1 MTELHLT
8 PDQLLSTTRAV
19 RRRFDLERPV
29 EREVIEECLRLA
41 QQAPR
46 ASNIERRA
54 FVVVTEAEKRAGLA
68 ELWRRGMERYLERL
82 GAAARSDNL
91 QTSAGRMRAGVRFLG
106 EHLQQVP
113 VHVIPCVTGRL
124 DGLPVTAQAALWGTI
139 APATWSFMLAARE
152 RGLGTIWTTF
162 HLGYEQEAA
171 EILGIPY
178 GEITQTALVPVGYT
192 KGTDFKPGPREP
204 LETFAHW
211 NGW

>member
-19 RRRFDLERPV
+19 RRRFDLDRPV
-29 EREVIEECLRLA
+29 EREVIEACLRLA

-54 FVVVTEAEKRAGLA
+54 FVVVTEPEKRAALA
-68 ELWRRGMERYLERL
+68 GLWRKGMKRYLERM
-82 GAAARSDNL
+82 GGSDGSDNL
-91 QTSAGRMRAGVRFLG
+91 HTSAGRMRAGVRYLG
-106 EHLQQVP
+106 EHLQDVP

-124 DGLPVTAQAALWGTI
+124 DGMRVTGQAAVWGTI

-152 RGLGTIWTTF
+152 RGLGTVWTTF
-162 HLGYEQEAA
+162 HLGYEEEAA

-178 GEITQTALVPVGYT
+178 QEVTQTALIPVGYT
-192 KGTDFKPGPREP
+192 KGTDFKPAPREP
-204 LETFAHW
+204 LETFVHW

>member
-29 EREVIEECLRLA
+29 EREVIDECLRLA

-54 FVVVTEAEKRAGLA
+54 FVVVTDASKRAALA
-68 ELWRRGMERYLERL
+68 ELWRRGMERYLERT
-82 GAAARSDNL
+82 GAGSGSANL
-91 QTSAGRMRAGVRFLG
+91 ETSAGRMRAGVRYLG
-106 EHLQQVP
+106 DHLQDVP
-113 VHVIPCVTGRL
+113 VHLIPCVTGRL
-124 DGLPVTAQAALWGTI
+124 DGLPVIAQAALWGTI

-152 RGLGTIWTTF
+152 RRLGTLWSTF

-171 EILGIPY
+171 DILGIPY
-178 GEITQTALVPVGYT
+178 AEVTQTALIPVGYT
-192 KGTDFKPGPREP
+192 KGTDFKPAEREP
-204 LETFAHW
+204 LKTFAHW
-211 NGW
+211 NRW